1 MGPRL
6 LPIFFALKDTT
17 AFCMVTAIC
26 VMAATH
32 AYYNFQVEDFPSPFY
47 AAFLQVVRLGIFGDF
62 DMIDFEGQRE
72 HLAFNEEVQGWQSVD
87 LDPSTDYFYMHAL
100 FYLTG
105 MGITVLLMN
114 LLIGVLGQNFDTYQ
128 AQSSMLYLRARAKM
142 LQTLQRRPWTL
153 RCLRRK
159 ECKQNLSVGR
169 GQTCGFE
176 SI

>member
-17 AFCMVTAIC
+17 AFFMVTAIC

-72 HLAFNEEVQGWQSVD
+72 TLVFNEEVQGWQPVD
-87 LDPSTDYFYMHAL
+87 LDPSPDYFYMHGL
-100 FYLTG
+100 FYLAG

-114 LLIGVLGQNFDTYQ
+114 LLC
-128 AQSSMLYLRARAKM
+128 
-142 LQTLQRRPWTL
+142 PWTEL
-153 RCLRRK
+153 
-159 ECKQNLSVGR
+159 
-169 GQTCGFE
+169 
-176 SI
+176 